1 MNTQTAHSKITPAH
15 LRRQA
20 LVYIRQSTPHQVQ
33 SNQESTERQYALVQR
48 AQHLGWA
55 PEATV
60 SVDEDQG
67 RSGQETQHRSGF
79 QKLLADISSGHVG
92 MVLALEASRLARSS
106 VDWHRLIEIC
116 AITRT
121 LLADDGA
128 IYDPRDPN
136 DRLLLGVKGTISE
149 SELFTLRCR
158 LHEGRWNKARRGA
171 LVRSLP
177 VGYVYDEAGA
187 IRKDPDRQV
196 QSRITYIF
204 ALFER
209 LQVARQVL
217 VHLRDEALKLPA
229 KVWSG
234 PHQGR
239 IVWKAPTLSALVR
252 LLHNPTYAGVYVY
265 GQCAYDAFERSETT
279 GKAKPRVRPIEEWP
293 VCVHAAFPAYLSWE
307 QFQRNQQVLRANWYR
322 SSSRGAPRKGAAL
335 LQGIA
340 FCGHCGRKMGL
351 QHYATREKRAPA
363 YVCYQAYQNEGGAT
377 CQCMSAKGVDEAI
390 TTLF

>member
-33 SNQESTERQYALVQR
+33 SNQESTARQYALVQR

-67 RSGQETQHRSGF
+67 RSGQGAQHRSGF

-121 LLADDGA
+121 LLADDSA

-187 IRKDPDRQV
+187 IRKEPDRQV

-204 ALFER
+204 EVFER

-234 PHQGR
+234 PQQGR

-252 LLHNPTYAGVYVY
+252 LLQNPTYTGVYVY
-265 GQCAYDAFERSETT
+265 GQCAYNAFERSETT
-279 GKAKPRVRPIEEWP
+279 GKAKPRVRPIEE
-293 VCVHAAFPAYLSWE
+293 
-307 QFQRNQQVLRANWYR
+307 
-322 SSSRGAPRKGAAL
+322 
-335 LQGIA
+335 
-340 FCGHCGRKMGL
+340 
-351 QHYATREKRAPA
+351 
-363 YVCYQAYQNEGGAT
+363 
-377 CQCMSAKGVDEAI
+377 
-390 TTLF
+390 